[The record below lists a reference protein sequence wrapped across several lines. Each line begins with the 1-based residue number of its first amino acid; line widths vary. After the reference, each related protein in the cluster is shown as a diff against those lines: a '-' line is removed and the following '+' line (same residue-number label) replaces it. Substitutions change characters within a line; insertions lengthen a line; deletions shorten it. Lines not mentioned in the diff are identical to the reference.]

1 MIFSPSRP
9 TASNQLT
16 PTAPLVA
23 ATTVAVLLVHA
34 GVLAL
39 WHLKPSDEPLR
50 KRPDLTI
57 EFFTPAPSPQ
67 AAPVSAP
74 PEPQAVSRPS
84 TPPSPVTQT
93 KPAQPEP
100 VITTNPVATAP
111 PATTDTATA
120 AESTP
125 VASPNVSETAPTT
138 LAMANTE
145 ADYKAAYLNN
155 PRPPYPLSAA
165 RQGAEGRVLLLAE
178 VLPDGR
184 AGRVRLEKSSG
195 HALLDASAMN
205 TVRSWRF
212 TPARKDGVV
221 TTQSVLIPIDFT
233 LQNRR

>member
-1 MIFSPSRP
+1 
-9 TASNQLT
+9 
-16 PTAPLVA
+16 
-23 ATTVAVLLVHA
+23 
-34 GVLAL
+34 
-39 WHLKPSDEPLR
+39 
-50 KRPDLTI
+50 
-57 EFFTPAPSPQ
+57 
-67 AAPVSAP
+67 
-74 PEPQAVSRPS
+74 
-84 TPPSPVTQT
+84 
-93 KPAQPEP
+93 
-100 VITTNPVATAP
+100 VATA
-111 PATTDTATA
+111 TAV
-120 AESTP
+120 ESTQ
-125 VASPNVSETAPTT
+125 VALPNVSETAPTT

-184 AGRVRLEKSSG
+184 AGRVSLEKSSG

-221 TTQSVLIPIDFT
+221 TTQAVLIPIDFT